1 MDNRYDVGM
10 RKVTTPG
17 IRTHPL
23 KIIGR
28 RQSQRASSPAEYH
41 QRALTLQQGVDRLN
55 PFPKPRGFV
64 FKAKSRDAYESWKR
78 RQTNPR
84 LW

>member
-1 MDNRYDVGM
+1 MNAKPKRQ
-10 RKVTTPG
+10 TQE
-17 IRTHPL
+17 
-23 KIIGR
+23 KIVGR
-28 RQSQRASSPAEYH
+28 RRPHRTSSPADYH
-41 QRALTLQQGVDRLN
+41 RRALVLQMQADRLN

-64 FKAKSRDAYESWKR
+64 FKAKTREIYEAWKR